1 MGHTP
6 SPKHLVGYTFLNQCT
21 LSPVMRMLIP
31 HLRLL
36 IESMMLTLGVVLILW
51 SVSWLEFVGLGLISL
66 SLWFSFQQ
74 RIGGKY
80 LVTVVICN
88 AFGFVFLMWGL
99 LDGSAVAGKARP
111 LWFCIV
117 ITAFWLWR
125 ITSEV
130 YRWRNHQCLTIKH

>member
-1 MGHTP
+1 
-6 SPKHLVGYTFLNQCT
+6 
-21 LSPVMRMLIP
+21 MLIP

-80 LVTVVICN
+80 LVTVVICT

-99 LDGSAVAGKARP
+99 LDGSAVAGTARP
-111 LWFCIV
+111 LWFCLI

-130 YRWRNHQCLTIKH
+130 YRWRNNTCLTIKH